1 MLDRTGDTIVAISSA
16 PGAAPRGIVR
26 VDGPAAVE
34 VAERMI
40 RLEDGRGLAT
50 IPGHQRVFGSVCFDA
65 DLAAPAVC
73 YVFRAPRS
81 YTRNDLIEIHTA
93 GAPALLRMIVRRAV
107 ECSARQ
113 SEPGE
118 FTARAFLNGA
128 MDLSRAEA
136 VAGVIRARDDRQ
148 LAAARQ
154 LRSGRLARRVERVI
168 EALADLTA
176 LVEAGIDFADEPIE
190 FITPAALT
198 ARVDRLDAELDE
210 LASRALP
217 AERLAETPRVLLI
230 GRPNAGK
237 STLMNALSG
246 ESRAICS
253 DTAGTT
259 RDILSARIRCGSMDV
274 ALLDAAGIDDAF
286 QAAPDQAA
294 PDRAAPVRKRFPIPR
309 PRARKRDAPPPPD
322 GRAAHEASSAH
333 SDANLG
339 ALADAGRAALEHIG
353 VVDAVLLVCDV
364 VEGVDGA
371 LLSTVQSRC
380 GVPLLLVLNKCD
392 LLPKSEADD
401 GPAGAERKGAAATRR
416 GLEMTCGGPS
426 AIRVSARHGDGLD
439 ELRTRIAA
447 MLADPFRPDA
457 AGAALLMTARHRQ
470 AVAEARE
477 ALARARQV
485 IGESFCVHEVAELIA
500 FELRD
505 ALDALGTITGAV
517 TSEDLLGRI
526 FAGFCI
532 GK

>member
-1 MLDRTGDTIVAISSA
+1 MLDRTGDTIVAVSSA

-26 VDGPAAVE
+26 LDGPAA
-34 VAERMI
+34 ASTADRLI
-40 RLEDGRGLAT
+40 RLADGRRIAD
-50 IPGHQRVFGSVCFDA
+50 IPGHSRVAGSVLIDA
-65 DLAAPAVC
+65 DRAAPALF

-93 GAPALLRMIVRRAV
+93 GAPALLRVILRRAI
-107 ECSARQ
+107 ECGARQ
-113 SEPGE
+113 AEPGE
-118 FTARAFLNGA
+118 FTARAFLSGA

-136 VAGVIRARDDRQ
+136 VAGVIRAADDRQ

-154 LRSGRLARRVERVI
+154 LRSGRLAQRVERVV
-168 EALADLTA
+168 EALSDLTA

-198 ARVDRLDAELDE
+198 ARVDQLDAELDE
-210 LASRALP
+210 LASQALSV
-217 AERLAETPRVLLI
+217 ERLEETPRVLLV

-246 ESRAICS
+246 QARAICS

-274 ALLDAAGIDDAF
+274 LLLDAAGIDDALR
-286 QAAPDQAA
+286 AA
-294 PDRAAPVRKRFPIPR
+294 PDRAAPVRKRC
-309 PRARKRDAPPPPD
+309 AHESCAPPLLD
-322 GRAAHEASSAH
+322 GRSSE
-333 SDANLG
+333 G
-339 ALADAGRAALEHIG
+339 APSAQPGADFGWLADAAKAALEQVG
-353 VVDAVLLVCDV
+353 VVDAVLLVCDIT
-364 VEGVDGA
+364 EGVDGE
-371 LLSTVQSRC
+371 LLAEVQSRS
-380 GVPLLLVLNKCD
+380 GAPLLLVLNKCD
-392 LLPKSEADD
+392 LLAMADPND
-401 GPAGAERKGAAATRR
+401 GAARGERNRGDATRCGSELTR
-416 GLEMTCGGPS
+416 GGQNAT
-426 AIRVSARHGDGLD
+426 RVSARRGDGLE
-439 ELRTRIAA
+439 ELRSRIAEV
-447 MLADPFRPDA
+447 LADPFRPDA

-470 AVAEARE
+470 AIADARA
-477 ALARARQV
+477 ALAQARQV
-485 IGESFCVHEVAELIA
+485 IGEATRVHKVAELIA